1 MTSEK
6 KRIPVKKAGAFIEPL
21 LNTSQRGRVIGI
33 TSKGVF
39 LLFSTRVIFLT
50 SQTAGNPFMLQVQ
63 SSDELPVGIGMGQE
77 VTLHDRTLGIA
88 EVDYF
93 CPPNIAVVPKPLAL
107 ASSADLSSQ
116 LHQKLVDLFR
126 LLNRPVHKDSFLFL
140 AGALLAQ
147 DVPLDER
154 SQTLLEAVIRLRTGA
169 LRSDLEDC
177 QRAMG
182 SLIGSGKG
190 LTPSGD
196 DFLCG
201 FLLIKNCLLDSAS
214 PGADFLKRLNG
225 TAIEL
230 ASTRSTWISANMIEA
245 ATHRLIDEKIGLAA
259 AMVLTQQQVDE
270 GAVAASLESFG
281 NSSGIDAFS
290 GMVAALV

>member
-63 SSDELPVGIGMGQE
+63 FLDDMPVGIHMGQE
-77 VTLHDRTLGIA
+77 VTLQERTLGIA
-88 EVDYF
+88 GL
-93 CPPNIAVVPKPLAL
+93 ITSARKILRRSKPLAL
-107 ASSADLSSQ
+107 TSSADLSSQ
-116 LHQKLVDLFR
+116 MHQKLVDLFR

-201 FLLIKNCLLDSAS
+201 FLLIKNCLLDPAS

-245 ATHRLIDEKIGLAA
+245 ATHRLVDERIGLAVE
-259 AMVLTQQQVDE
+259 MVLGQRQVDP
-270 GAVAASLESFG
+270 GTVAASLESFG